1 MRAYLDGYWALEP
14 IAFVLGLC
22 IGSFLNVCIYRIPIL
37 KSIVSPGSTCM
48 SCNQPIRFYD
58 NIPVISYLLLRGR
71 CRNCKTPFSFR
82 YPLIELLS
90 GLFALGA
97 FLRWGMSVESLIY
110 YGFIAVLVV
119 ITFIDIDHYI
129 IPDVISLS
137 GIPVGIIASF
147 FLPEMTFKTSILGV
161 LLGGGILYTVAWT
174 YQFFAHKEGMGGGD
188 IKLLAMIGAF
198 VGWKGVLVTLFIG
211 SIVGTLAGGAIMLY
225 TRSSMKLK
233 IPFGPFLAIGAM
245 VHIFFGED
253 LIYWYWNGLQ

>member
-1 MRAYLDGYWALEP
+1 
-14 IAFVLGLC
+14 
-22 IGSFLNVCIYRIPIL
+22 
-37 KSIVSPGSTCM
+37 M

-71 CRNCKTPFSFR
+71 CRRCKTPFSLR

-97 FLRWGMSVESLIY
+97 FLRWGLSPESAIY
-110 YGFIAVLVV
+110 YGFIAVLMV

-129 IPDVISLS
+129 IPDVISLP
-137 GIPVGIIASF
+137 GIPAGVLAGF
-147 FLPEMTFKTSILGV
+147 FLPEMTFQSSVLGL
-161 LLGGGILYTVAWT
+161 LLGGGILFAVAWI
-174 YQFFAHKEGMGGGD
+174 YERLMHKEGMGGGD

-198 VGWKGVLVTLFIG
+198 VGWKGVLVTLFTG
-211 SIVGTLAGGAIMLY
+211 SIVGTLVGAAVMLY
-225 TRSSMKLK
+225 TGSSLKLK

-253 LIYWYWNGLQ
+253 LISWYWDGLL

>member
-22 IGSFLNVCIYRIPIL
+22 IGSFMNVCIYRIPIL

-97 FLRWGMSVESLIY
+97 FLRWGMSAESLIY

-129 IPDVISLS
+129 IPDVISLP
-137 GIPVGIIASF
+137 GIPVGVIASF

-211 SIVGTLAGGAIMLY
+211 SIVGTLAGGAVMLY

-253 LIYWYWNGLQ
+253 LIYWYLNGLQ